1 MTFNSEGNM
10 KEEDDDEDDSMTG
23 AIIIVLVV
31 AILIVAALVGAVF
44 YMRGRGNKGTTPV
57 NTSVK
62 RDSPQQI
69 PLSSATP
76 NGTDAGAN
84 GVSMEN
90 DLIGTAKGGP
100 EEKVNTDAF
109 ATAGTD
115 GAYKK

>member
-1 MTFNSEGNM
+1 M
-10 KEEDDDEDDSMTG
+10 KEEDDDDEDDDGMTG
-23 AIIIVLVV
+23 IIITILII
-31 AILIVAALVGAVF
+31 AIVIVAALVGAVF

-57 NTSVK
+57 DTSVK
-62 RDSPQQI
+62 TDPPQI

-76 NGTDAGAN
+76 NGTAADAHGQ
-84 GVSMEN
+84 SMEN

>member
-76 NGTDAGAN
+76 NGTDTEAECQ
-84 GVSMEN
+84 SMDN
-90 DLIGTAKGGP
+90 DLTDTARGGSKEKG
-100 EEKVNTDAF
+100 NTEAV